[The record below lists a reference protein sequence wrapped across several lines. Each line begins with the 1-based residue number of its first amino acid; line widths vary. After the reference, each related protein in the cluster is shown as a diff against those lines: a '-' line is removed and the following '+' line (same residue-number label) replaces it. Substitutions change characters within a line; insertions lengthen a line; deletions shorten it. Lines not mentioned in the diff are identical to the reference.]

1 MISNHRSQN
10 DIKRK
15 WFFLLIPFPF
25 YLLFNNLLYNLLRLG
40 FGGDMKLM
48 LYGFVCETNFS
59 SKSVLFLVLFALI
72 KFSFIGYGYILIP
85 HKKLISELSLVLM
98 LTESLSVISFFLDVV
113 TDGFI
118 RFLFFPSTPMY
129 SLSLLLF
136 GNKVVIPIF
145 VLLLT
150 VFYIRRYLMERN
162 KIEIKQMVS
171 LLAVNVLASCAIIYL
186 LFRW

>member
-98 LTESLSVISFFLDVV
+98 LTESLSVMSFF
-113 TDGFI
+113 FRCRYRRI
-118 RFLFFPSTPMY
+118 Y
-129 SLSLLLF
+129 
-136 GNKVVIPIF
+136 KIF
-145 VLLLT
+145 VFPL
-150 VFYIRRYLMERN
+150 Y
-162 KIEIKQMVS
+162 
-171 LLAVNVLASCAIIYL
+171 ANV
-186 LFRW
+186 